1 MRHSEVKK
9 RVISCLTER
18 QHVLSFKVF
27 KETCAVNVTFNF
39 KIKCIILGNR
49 VGVAAKFKKISKLN
63 QIPHTEKRLKLE
75 LVS

>member
-9 RVISCLTER
+9 ESDFLLK
-18 QHVLSFKVF
+18 HVSSFKVF

-49 VGVAAKFKKISKLN
+49 VGVAAKFKKYLN
-63 QIPHTEKRLKLE
+63 
-75 LVS
+75 